1 MESDEY
7 RMWASSERS
16 VEAECGF
23 WRDEMEGTYH
33 GW

>member
-16 VEAECGF
+16 VKGENWQASREVCVTNRE
-23 WRDEMEGTYH
+23 W
-33 GW
+33 